1 MDFDFD
7 FRIPIDIMNFQDDAD
22 FGMDHQMGQ
31 QDLVKNTFYFNFFIN
46 NIYFLTFNNLVF

>member
-31 QDLVKNTFYFNFFIN
+31 QDLVKK
-46 NIYFLTFNNLVF
+46 IYLQYLFLDIYQSSVQTCYL

>member
-7 FRIPIDIMNFQDDAD
+7 FRIPIDIMNFQDDTD

-31 QDLVKNTFYFNFFIN
+31 QDLVKKKSFS
-46 NIYFLTFNNLVF
+46 IYFKSYLSYIVSFFV